1 MAVAVVGYKLL
12 VTAAIVVVVVNYDCH
27 YNPFTSEL
35 SANFVP
41 LQASWLHR
49 LGHCEKSHQNRRRK
63 LQVLRE
69 AGNSYNHL
77 VMNAALET

>member
-1 MAVAVVGYKLL
+1 MAVAVEGFKLL

-27 YNPFTSEL
+27 YNPFTSEP

-49 LGHCEKSHQNRRRK
+49 QAWSL
-63 LQVLRE
+63 
-69 AGNSYNHL
+69 
-77 VMNAALET
+77 

>member
-1 MAVAVVGYKLL
+1 MALAVGGYKLL

-41 LQASWLHR
+41 LQAFWMQR
-49 LGHCEKSHQNRRRK
+49 LGHCEKSHQRSTR
-63 LQVLRE
+63 QVE
-69 AGNSYNHL
+69 EVAGVERSGQQ
-77 VMNAALET
+77 